1 MKIVGPEDLL
11 LTLKEDLGPHGGAI
25 EFLPGDHVEVSV
37 TARDTTV
44 QTQLLAWS
52 DRLEQVL
59 KAES

>member
-1 MKIVGPEDLL
+1 MKITGPEDLVKA
-11 LTLKEDLGPHGGAI
+11 LKENLGPHGGAI

-44 QTQLLAWS
+44 QTQLRAWS
-52 DRLEQVL
+52 ERLEQAL